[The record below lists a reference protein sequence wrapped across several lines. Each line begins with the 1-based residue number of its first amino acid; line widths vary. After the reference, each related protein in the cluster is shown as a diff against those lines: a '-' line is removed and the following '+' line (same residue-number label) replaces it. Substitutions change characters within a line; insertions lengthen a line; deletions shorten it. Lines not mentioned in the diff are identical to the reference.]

1 MPSITSANGH
11 AAGVTT
17 GSRVTTSDVT
27 RTTAEATAIESGQAF
42 CCSSIVTPTA
52 DADVFVRIANTS
64 SDDLIVTKVTASA
77 ASAETIALQTTIN
90 YTSGGTHAD
99 LVATNRLAGSSNLF
113 TVKGTF
119 EGDVN
124 ITGDAGSV
132 VIGHLGCGVA
142 ETQYTLDLHGSEIVI
157 PSGYSLLLES
167 ITGAVALT
175 TDVYCHFDVT
185 PRADA

>member
-27 RTTAEATAIESGQAF
+27 RTTGEATAIESGQAY
-42 CCSSIVTPTA
+42 CCSSIVTSTA
-52 DADVFVRIANTS
+52 DADVFVRIANLS

-77 ASAETIALQTTIN
+77 ASAETITLQTTIN
-90 YTSGGTHAD
+90 YTSGGAPTTG
-99 LVATNRLAGSSNLF
+99 VATNRLAGSSNLF
-113 TVKGTF
+113 ATKGSF
-119 EGDVN
+119 ETDPDL
-124 ITGDAGSV
+124 TGDSGSV
-132 VIGHLGCGVA
+132 AVGHLGCGVA

-157 PSGYSLLLES
+157 APGYSLLLES